1 MKETSRSAKEEFF
14 RVKDEILGVKEA
26 YGKPKEHSFKRRRA
40 RRSVKERVLL
50 RKESIRRRPNGS
62 GCGPDA
68 VWSVKE
74 ESWSVKEQVWSVKE
88 ESWNV
93 KEQVWSVKEESWSVK
108 EEFCKDRES
117 SFPEKETIHRAKERA
132 FAQRP
137 RRCRAP
143 GLVRPCQCVRRQ

>member
-1 MKETSRSAKEEFF
+1 M
-14 RVKDEILGVKEA
+14 KDEILGVKEA
-26 YGKPKEHSFKRRRA
+26 FGKPKEHSFKRRRA
-40 RRSVKERVLL
+40 RRSVKERVLS

-62 GCGPDA
+62 GGGPDA
-68 VWSVKE
+68 VRSVKQE
-74 ESWSVKEQVWSVKE
+74 LWS
-88 ESWNV
+88 V

-108 EEFCKDRES
+108 EEFRKDRES

-143 GLVRPCQCVRRQ
+143 GLVRPCPCVRRQ